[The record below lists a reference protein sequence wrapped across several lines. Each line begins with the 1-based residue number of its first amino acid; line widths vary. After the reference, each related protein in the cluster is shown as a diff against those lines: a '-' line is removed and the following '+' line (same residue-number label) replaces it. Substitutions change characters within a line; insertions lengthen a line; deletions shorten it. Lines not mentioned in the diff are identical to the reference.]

1 MLHHCQERA
10 LGPVPQ
16 RMSFL
21 ASQAVQPVH
30 KRLIEN
36 GATSQMKLLW
46 GVGALASRP
55 PEKYNARCPTAYN
68 QVFSEKNCRLSEVE
82 TGFLT
87 TNFFMWYP
95 PRDLS
100 VESIPNLKSKI
111 LKKEHL
117 SVGSPLKS
125 KI

>member
-21 ASQAVQPVH
+21 ASQAGKPVN

-46 GVGALASRP
+46 GVGVERP
-55 PEKYNARCPTAYN
+55 ARPKNTTQDAR
-68 QVFSEKNCRLSEVE
+68 QLITKSLRKKNCRLSEVE

-87 TNFFMWYP
+87 TGA
-95 PRDLS
+95 S
-100 VESIPNLKSKI
+100 ALKY
-111 LKKEHL
+111 LRF
-117 SVGSPLKS
+117 
-125 KI
+125 